1 MADFNFQPARS
12 SIAAQ
17 PGISLGEMMNMAT
30 QAQAL
35 QQAQQLNPLQLQ
47 YWQQNVEQARQINP
61 LQLRQQTAVTTG
73 AESKLP
79 FEIRSSEASAKTAEF
94 GTSSAEF
101 DLATKRT
108 NGIVSRLTGLINNP
122 MVIEA
127 ERNPAYAEANKEQ
140 LAKIVTAYGEQQAK
154 ELKIP
159 SDQANVSIAPYLSTV
174 TQTPGEFRQFLK
186 EKLLTTVDH
195 ASRINALQP
204 SGVQTST
211 GAVNQVV
218 STNEFG
224 PYKPGTTIPG
234 TQAIQQPG
242 PTTSLVAREGDGT
255 NLPPGTPYIIGPQGP
270 KPATA
275 PLPGPMV
282 TGNPPATVQKAPTM
296 IPAGETSETATL
308 AKNIQLKANEAAK
321 TVAQSQAN
329 NNQII
334 SLADNALAGFGAQTA
349 ARLGGG
355 FALIPWTSDATK
367 NRQSL
372 GHYISLETANLAS
385 SAGLG
390 TDAARNIASQMA
402 GTTEWTPA
410 AIKSTARV
418 NRALSGATGLFN
430 EGVNNSIA
438 ANNNSPFAA
447 RDFQNKWSTVA
458 DVNALRLMDLM
469 KNNDTDGMKNLMRE
483 LGGGAE
489 GKQKLEILKLKV
501 NTLNDL
507 IQGKK

>member
-12 SIAAQ
+12 SIAPQ
-17 PGISLGEMMNMAT
+17 PGMSLGDMMNMAG

-35 QQAQQLNPLQLQ
+35 QQAQQMNPLQLQ
-47 YWQQNVEQARQINP
+47 SAQQTVEQARQMYP

-79 FEIRSSEASAKTAEF
+79 FEIRSSEAAAKTAEF

-127 ERNPAYAEANKEQ
+127 ERNLAYAEANKEQ

-159 SDQANVSIAPYLSTV
+159 SDEANVSIAPYLSTV

-186 EKLLTTVDH
+186 HKLLTTIDH
-195 ASRINALQP
+195 ASRISALQP

-224 PYKPGTTIPG
+224 PYPPGTTIPG
-234 TQAIQQPG
+234 TLAVQQPG

-270 KPATA
+270 KSATA
-275 PLPGPMV
+275 QPTSPMV
-282 TGNPPATVQKAPTM
+282 TGNPPAYVPTTP
-296 IPAGETSETATL
+296 IILPPGETSETAAL
-308 AKNIQLKANEAAK
+308 AKNIQLKANEAARA
-321 TVAQSQAN
+321 VQATQFN
-329 NNQII
+329 NNQLIR
-334 SLADNALAGFGAQTA
+334 LADKSFTGVGASA
-349 ARLGGG
+349 IANLGGG
-355 FALIPWTSDATK
+355 YAALPWTTDATS
-367 NRQSL
+367 NLQSL
-372 GHYISLETANLAS
+372 GHYMASETKNLATS
-385 SAGLG
+385 SGLS
-390 TDAARNIASQMA
+390 TDAGRGLSEQVS
-402 GTTEWTPA
+402 GSTVWTNDS
-410 AIKSTARV
+410 IKSTARI
-418 NRALSGATGLFN
+418 NRALSTGVSLFN
-430 EGVNNSIA
+430 QGVNNA
-438 ANNNSPFAA
+438 VETAKGNPFAA
-447 RDFQNKWSTVA
+447 RDFQNKWSQIATVDA
-458 DVNALRLMDLM
+458 FRLMDAK
-469 KNNDTDGMKNLMRE
+469 KNNDVDGMKKIIKEMGGIDSKKFKDVVQQVKFVDNLV
-483 LGGGAE
+483 GAN
-489 GKQKLEILKLKV
+489 K
-501 NTLNDL
+501 
-507 IQGKK
+507 

>member
-1 MADFNFQPARS
+1 MADFNFEPAKS

-17 PGISLGEMMNMAT
+17 PGMTLGEMMNMAT

-47 YWQQNVEQARQINP
+47 YWQQNVEQSRQMNP

-79 FEIRSSEASAKTAEF
+79 FEIRSSEAGAKQAEA
-94 GTSSAEF
+94 GAGSAEF
-101 DLATKRT
+101 KLANERT
-108 NGIVSRLTGLINNP
+108 SGIVSRLTSLINNP
-122 MVIEA
+122 LVIAA
-127 ERNPAYAEANKEQ
+127 ERDPAVAEANKEQ
-140 LAKIVTAYGEQQAK
+140 LARIVSEYGNQQAK
-154 ELKIP
+154 ELGIP
-159 SDQANVSIAPYLSTV
+159 ADQAQTLIAPYLTTA
-174 TQTPGEFRQFLK
+174 TQSPVGFRQFLK

-195 ASRINALQP
+195 ASRINTLQP
-204 SGVQTST
+204 SGVPVST
-211 GAVNQVV
+211 GAVSQTIA
-218 STNEFG
+218 TNEFG
-224 PYKPGTTIPG
+224 AATPGTPIPG
-234 TQAIQQPG
+234 TQAIQEPG
-242 PTTSLVAREGDGT
+242 PTTELIAVEGDGT
-255 NLPPGTPYIIGPQGP
+255 GLTPGTKYLKGPQGP

-275 PLPGPMV
+275 PPPGRMV
-282 TGNPPATVQKAPTM
+282 TGNPPAFVQQAATP
-296 IPAGETSETATL
+296 IPAGETPETAAL
-308 AKNIQLKANEAAK
+308 AKNIQLKASEAAK

-334 SLADNALAGFGAQTA
+334 GLADNALAGFGAQTA

-372 GHYISLETANLAS
+372 GHYMSLETANLAAG
-385 SAGLG
+385 AGLG

-418 NRALSGATGLFN
+418 NRALSGATGFFS
-430 EGVNNSIA
+430 EGINNAVA